1 MTNSRFGTFF
11 LPGPTEVRGEVL
23 AAMTRPTIFHR
34 GKEFESMFA
43 TIQAGLG
50 ELFLTAR
57 PVYVMPASGTG
68 AMEAAVRNI
77 AQGKILSLVNGG
89 FSERFADV
97 AESCGHSVTRLTVD
111 AGETFELD
119 RVESALRGG
128 GFAAVT
134 VAHSETSTG
143 VVSPVRDIA
152 ALARAHGAL
161 SLVDSVSGMGGAD
174 LRTDAW
180 GLDFVFTASQKAL
193 AIPAGLAFAVASP
206 EYLERAKRSQTHG
219 RYFDVAEF
227 EKFSAKHQTP
237 TTPALYLL
245 YALEVQ
251 LRNIAL
257 EGIERRW
264 ERHIA
269 MRTAT
274 EAWVAQVADR
284 HRIDVRLLARDGIRS
299 PTVTAIVLPERV
311 GSSQITEEVAKRG
324 YVIGGGQ
331 PPVAKTTIR
340 IGHMGD
346 HTVDGVTR
354 CLSAVEDALAGA
366 TRFLK

>member
-11 LPGPTEVRGEVL
+11 LPGPTEVRAEVL
-23 AAMTRPTIFHR
+23 AAMTRPTISHR
-34 GKEFESMFA
+34 GKEFETMFA

-68 AMEAAVRNI
+68 AMEAAVRNV
-77 AQGKILSLVNGG
+77 AQGKILSLVNGS
-89 FSERFADV
+89 FSERFADI
-97 AESCGHSVTRLTVD
+97 AESCGHTVTRLS
-111 AGETFELD
+111 AAPGETSDLGQ
-119 RVESALRGG
+119 VETALRGG
-128 GFAAVT
+128 GFRAVT
-134 VAHSETSTG
+134 MAHSETSTG
-143 VVSPVRDIA
+143 VVSPVRELA
-152 ALARAHGAL
+152 ALARQHGAL
-161 SLVDSVSGMGGAD
+161 SLVDSVSGIGGAD

-206 EYLERAKRSQTHG
+206 EYLERAKDATNQG
-219 RYFDVAEF
+219 RYFDVADFEEF
-227 EKFSAKHQTP
+227 AAKHQTP

-245 YALEVQ
+245 YALNAQ

-264 ERHIA
+264 ARHIA

-274 EAWVAQVADR
+274 EAWVERVAAR
-284 HRIDVRLLARDGIRS
+284 LKISLRLLARDGVRS
-299 PTVTAIVLPERV
+299 PTVSAIVLPDRV
-311 GSSQITEEVAKRG
+311 NPKQLIEEVSRRG
-324 YVIGGGQ
+324 FVIGGGQ
-331 PPVAKTTIR
+331 SPVAKTTIR

-346 HTVDGVTR
+346 HSVDGLGL
-354 CLSAVEDALAGA
+354 CLAAVEDALAGA